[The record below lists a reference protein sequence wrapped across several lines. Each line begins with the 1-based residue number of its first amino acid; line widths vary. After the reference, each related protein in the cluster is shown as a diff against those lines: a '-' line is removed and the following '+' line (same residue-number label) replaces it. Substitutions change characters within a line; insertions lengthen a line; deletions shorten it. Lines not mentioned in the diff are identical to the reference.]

1 MWLVQSAVSS
11 DYIYNYNNICLECI
25 LSYHKP
31 FETMFL
37 HLIEGEGGHFKGGG
51 VKQIYF
57 ESFP

>member
-1 MWLVQSAVSS
+1 MHRIAFMWLVQSAVSS

-37 HLIEGEGGHFKGGG
+37 HLIEGEGG
-51 VKQIYF
+51 
-57 ESFP
+57 